1 MMKIKIILILLFF
14 ISCSEKQKN
23 DTKSFLEDTFSDNSF
38 EKNKSK
44 CNRILINYYDETI
57 PYQNTTL
64 DYSPFSIERVYET
77 IEIEKINQFNKLLE
91 NSEKTGYCCCP
102 NRNLTISFFDKTK
115 EFDNYFVDNVEFK
128 DKVRIYQTGFQFS
141 YLVNI
146 AEWQKFLDKIETITH
161 NEYFESD
168 LKKAREVYKYCQTQN
183 LIIKTS
189 NRVSKNW
196 MNFDGEFKV
205 KISNVGT
212 ELDEKE
218 ILNNIKEK
226 YPSDKFEMEI
236 ISHSQ
241 NYGNDDK
248 ENGYQELIIQIFCN
262 KPFHDKFKLYGPK
275 SYFEKT
281 YAEFYVLGSRE
292 NLNKIDKILKPEKK

>member
-1 MMKIKIILILLFF
+1 MTKIKTILILLLF
-14 ISCSEKQKN
+14 INCSEKPKN
-23 DTKSFLEDTFSDNSF
+23 ETKRFLEEDLTDNYSF

-44 CNRILINYYDETI
+44 CNRILVNYYDKVI
-57 PYQNTTL
+57 PYQNKTL

-77 IEIEKINQFNKLLE
+77 IDIEKINQFNKLLK

-115 EFDNYFVDNVEFK
+115 EFDNYFVDTVEFK
-128 DKVRIYQTGFQFS
+128 DKVRIYQRSFQFS
-141 YLVNI
+141 YLVKKE
-146 AEWQKFLDKIETITH
+146 EWQKFLDKIETITH
-161 NEYFESD
+161 NEYFEIE

-196 MNFDGEFKV
+196 MEFDGEFKV
-205 KISNVGT
+205 KISDVGV
-212 ELDEKE
+212 EIDENE
-218 ILNNIKEK
+218 ILNKIRKN
-226 YPSDKFEMEI
+226 YPNDKFEMEI
-236 ISHSQ
+236 ISQSQ
-241 NYGNDDK
+241 NYGNDEK
-248 ENGYQELIIQIFCN
+248 ENGYLELIIRIFCN
-262 KPFHDKFKLYGPK
+262 KTFYDKFKLYGPK

-292 NLNKIDKILKPEKK
+292 NLNKIDKILKPEE